1 MDGAGDPTV
10 KEEIKW
16 YIGGQEVPSKPKL
29 PYVGTWSSFNKLPDE
44 EKSKLF
50 NAMRAELITSGK
62 MENKG
67 G

>member
-1 MDGAGDPTV
+1 MDGAGDSPV
-10 KEEIKW
+10 SEIKW
-16 YIGGQEVPSKPKL
+16 YIGGQEVPSSTKL

-50 NAMRAELITSGK
+50 NAMRAELIASGK
-62 MENKG
+62 MESKG